1 MEDKKLKTALDN
13 WIKLQPLSESN
24 RNRLSRKFTI
34 DKENGDCQLTISVFL
49 LDYFF

>member
-13 WIKLQPLSESN
+13 WIKLQPLSESD

-34 DKENGDCQLTISVFL
+34 DKENGDCR
-49 LDYFF
+49 